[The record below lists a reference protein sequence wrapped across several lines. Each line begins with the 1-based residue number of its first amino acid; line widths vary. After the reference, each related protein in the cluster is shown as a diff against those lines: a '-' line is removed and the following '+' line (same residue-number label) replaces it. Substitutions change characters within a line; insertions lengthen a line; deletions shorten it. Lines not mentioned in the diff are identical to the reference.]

1 MLVKPQII
9 AVMSSASK
17 DPVAHKKEEDRK
29 KERLDS
35 MAPDELEKLR
45 QEEQLKRKK
54 ERAAYLKH

>member
-45 QEEQLKRKK
+45 
-54 ERAAYLKH
+54 